1 MGFEASAKFV
11 IRRPRTDELHAFGKG
26 CVMLLEG
33 VEREHSLNKA
43 AKNLGMAYSKAWKLM
58 NDAEEQ
64 LGCPLIFREGAKGS
78 TLTPQGE
85 QALAAYREMQGLIN
99 NVINDNLGRLFGG
112 FER

>member
-11 IRRPRTDELHAFGKG
+11 VRRPDTDELHAFGKG

-33 VEREHSLNKA
+33 VERERSLNKA
-43 AKNLGMAYSKAWKLM
+43 AKSLGMAYSKAWKLM

-64 LGCPLIFREGAKGS
+64 LGCPLILREGAKGS
-78 TLTPQGE
+78 TLTPEGRR
-85 QALAAYREMQGLIN
+85 ALTAYREMQELIN
-99 NVINDNLGRLFGG
+99 NVIDDNLERLFGC